1 MENPVASPAPS
12 QSGPSSDDA
21 SSISYPSQNLTSSPP
36 VQAELRRGNKVTRWI
51 GRTAL
56 SLLGWDMVGQPPT
69 LSKTVIIAAPH
80 TSNWDL
86 ILALSGMLALG
97 MPIHFMM
104 KREAFFWP
112 LGPLW
117 KSMGGI
123 PVDRKSKND
132 LTTQIADWIK
142 REDVIWIAITPE
154 GTRSKVPGF
163 RKGYLRIA
171 QAADV
176 PVYLFGVDSPR
187 KKVVLHGILPTTD
200 DIEADA
206 LAHHAYVAE
215 RYTGIKPSNH

>member
-1 MENPVASPAPS
+1 MENPAASPATSEIDHTS
-12 QSGPSSDDA
+12 QDA
-21 SSISYPSQNLTSSPP
+21 QIISAPSQNVTSSPL
-36 VQAELRRGNKVTRWI
+36 VDAELRRGNTVTRWI

-56 SLLGWDMVGQPPT
+56 SLLGWEMVGQPPT
-69 LSKTVIIAAPH
+69 IPKTVIIAAPH

-117 KSMGGI
+117 KAMGGI

-171 QAADV
+171 QAANV

-200 DIEADA
+200 DMDADA
-206 LAHHAYVAE
+206 IAHHAYVAE

>member
-1 MENPVASPAPS
+1 MENPLASSAAS
-12 QSGPSSDDA
+12 QSGSSSNDA
-21 SSISYPSQNLTSSPP
+21 SSISYPSQNLTSSPL

-56 SLLGWDMVGQPPT
+56 SLLGWDMVGQPPM
-69 LSKTVIIAAPH
+69 LPKTVIIAAPH

-132 LTTQIADWIK
+132 LTTHIADWIK
-142 REDVIWIAITPE
+142 REDIIWIAITPE

-171 QAADV
+171 QAAGV
-176 PVYLFGVDSPR
+176 PVFLFGVDSPR
-187 KKVVLHGILPTTD
+187 KKVVLHGILPTTK

-206 LAHHAYVAE
+206 LAHHAYVTE
-215 RYTGIKPSNH
+215 RYTGLKPSNH

>member
-1 MENPVASPAPS
+1 MENPAASPATSHSDQLLNDATPIPAPS
-12 QSGPSSDDA
+12 QD
-21 SSISYPSQNLTSSPP
+21 LTSSPL
-36 VQAELRRGNKVTRWI
+36 VDAELRRGNVVTRWI

-56 SLLGWDMVGQPPT
+56 SLLDWELVGQPPT
-69 LSKTVIIAAPH
+69 IPKTIIIAAPH

-112 LGPLW
+112 LGSLW
-117 KSMGGI
+117 KAMGGI

-171 QAADV
+171 QAANV
-176 PVYLFGVDSPR
+176 PVFLYGVDSPR
-187 KKVVLHGILPTTD
+187 KQVVLHGVLPTTGD
-200 DIEADA
+200 MDADA
-206 LAHHAYVAE
+206 IAHHAYVAE

>member
-1 MENPVASPAPS
+1 MQTPES
-12 QSGPSSDDA
+12 QSPDA
-21 SSISYPSQNLTSSPP
+21 TKASQIVDL
-36 VQAELRRGNKVTRWI
+36 EFRRGNKVTRWI

-56 SLLGWDMVGQPPT
+56 NLLGWHFVGQPPAIP
-69 LSKTVIIAAPH
+69 KTVIIAAPH

-117 KSMGGI
+117 KAFGGI

-132 LTTQIADWIK
+132 LTTQITDWMK

-171 QAADV
+171 EAAGV
-176 PVYLFGVDSPR
+176 PVHLFGVDTPNKR
-187 KKVVLHGILPTTD
+187 IVLHGILPTTD
-200 DIEADA
+200 DMDADA
-206 LAHHAYVAE
+206 FAHHAYVLE
-215 RYTGIKPSNH
+215 RFSGLKPSNH